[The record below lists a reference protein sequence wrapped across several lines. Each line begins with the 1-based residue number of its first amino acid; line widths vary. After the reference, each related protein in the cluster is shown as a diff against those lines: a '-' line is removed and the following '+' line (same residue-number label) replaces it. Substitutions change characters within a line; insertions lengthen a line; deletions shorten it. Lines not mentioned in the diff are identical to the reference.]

1 MVLNQPVGVPKS
13 NPTDYTGPT
22 MCLVP
27 IKRFPREPLV
37 SDKRYRIGQFAILG
51 RDPSTG
57 IEGDL
62 WYLANFFPNGDA
74 HWIQFVAEV
83 VVGQTLTADSGGPLS
98 PIDGN
103 WNIFGDAPQGSV
115 TSGAGN
121 TITITNTDATE
132 IQIGVSELA
141 TDAETIDG
149 TDTTRVIVPS
159 ALTAKL
165 GDQTSEGIAFGKG
178 TNLPLSWT
186 AGLTDGQLA
195 IGDTAGIPAAANLT
209 EGVGLTITNGPNSIT
224 IDALS
229 TTKPSFFARN
239 NANQNGI
246 TGNGTT
252 YIVEYKNVTLDQG
265 GDFDG
270 TSVFTAPIAGNYVFQ
285 ATVQIISL
293 AASAMGVTLS
303 MVSTG
308 INKRASVINGEFGRS
323 GASNTILLNGQLFI
337 DMDVGDTCHV
347 TIQVDGMPADTV
359 DLSSFTGN
367 TFAGYLDA

>member
-62 WYLANFFPNGDA
+62 WYLANFFANGDA

-121 TITITNTDATE
+121 TITITNTNATE
-132 IQIGVSELA
+132 IQIGVSALA

-165 GDQTSEGIAFGKG
+165 GDQTAEGIAFGKG
-178 TNLPLSWT
+178 TTSPLSWT
-186 AGLTDGQLA
+186 AGLLDGQLA

-209 EGVGLTITNGPNSIT
+209 EGVGLTITNGPNSIK

-239 NANQNGI
+239 NANQDDI

-252 YIVEYKNVTLDQG
+252 YIIQYKNVTLDQG
-265 GDFDG
+265 GDYDG
-270 TSVFTAPIAGNYVFQ
+270 TSIFTAPIEGNYMFS
-285 ATVQIISL
+285 ATSQIISL
-293 AASAMGVTLS
+293 TASATGVTLS
-303 MVSTG
+303 MDSST
-308 INKRASVINGEFGRS
+308 INKRASVLNGDSGRS
-323 GASNTILLNGQLFI
+323 GASNTMLVNGELFTHLDI
-337 DMDVGDTCHV
+337 ADTCHV
-347 TIQVDGMPADTV
+347 TIQVDGMAADTI
-359 DLSSFTGN
+359 DISSFTGN